1 MYDRDLLESRRVVNE
16 LERVVLWW
24 GVTIAM
30 GNEQIHLGAKL
41 EPLRSRDCVIR
52 DNNFQA
58 SLRDCLLL
66 MIADRSCVWSWSDVG
81 MG

>member
-41 EPLRSRDCVIR
+41 EPPEITG
-52 DNNFQA
+52 
-58 SLRDCLLL
+58 LRDT
-66 MIADRSCVWSWSDVG
+66 RQ
-81 MG
+81 